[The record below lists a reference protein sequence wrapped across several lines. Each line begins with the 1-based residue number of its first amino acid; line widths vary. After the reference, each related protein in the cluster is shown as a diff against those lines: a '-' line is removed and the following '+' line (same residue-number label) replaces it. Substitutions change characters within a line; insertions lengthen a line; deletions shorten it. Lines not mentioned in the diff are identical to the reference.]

1 MAQITHWPTLVA
13 IIAHIM
19 LHPTYRSAW
28 LTFAQTCAVVVLVLA
43 AALAVDRFWPGLL
56 PAPAHTI
63 PNTPAHTPPSSPAL
77 THTGYAQ
84 AAERAMPAIV
94 SLHTSQNGP
103 RTQPSGMGG
112 LGSGV
117 ILSPNGYILTNYH
130 VIEAAD
136 AIRVALADGRS
147 FPARLVGSD
156 PDTDLAVLRV
166 NANNLPA
173 IDFAPEDSL
182 RVGDIVL
189 AIGNPFNIGQTVT
202 LGIVSALQRKHL
214 GLTTYENFIQ
224 TDAAINP
231 GNSGG
236 ALVDTTG
243 RLVGINSAI
252 FSRSGGNQGIGFA
265 VPVSMARQVMEAIIT
280 QGEVTR
286 GWIGVEIGD
295 LTPEAA
301 DTLGIKE
308 TSGAIITGVLR
319 NGPAER
325 AGLLPGDLVLSVNQ
339 QGIHNAEHLMTQ
351 ISILK
356 PGRPATIQVFRSQ
369 GRLQLILRV
378 EKRPRPAPPTEGGEA
393 R

>member
-1 MAQITHWPTLVA
+1 
-13 IIAHIM
+13 M
-19 LHPTYRSAW
+19 LPPTYHSAW
-28 LTFAQTCAVVVLVLA
+28 LTFAQTCAVVLLLLT
-43 AALAVDRFWPGLL
+43 AALTVDHLWPGFL
-56 PAPAHTI
+56 PSPTQTR
-63 PNTPAHTPPSSPAL
+63 PHTPQPSPPAL
-77 THTGYAQ
+77 IHTGYAQ

-103 RTQPSGMGG
+103 RTPPSEMGG

-117 ILSPNGYILTNYH
+117 VLSPNGYILTNYH

-147 FPARLVGSD
+147 FPAHLVGSD

-280 QGEVTR
+280 QGGVTR
-286 GWIGVEIGD
+286 GWIGVEISD

-301 DTLGIKE
+301 DTLGTKE
-308 TSGAIITGVLR
+308 TRGALITGVLR

-325 AGLLPGDLVLSVNQ
+325 AGVLPGDLVLSVNQ
-339 QGIHNAEHLMTQ
+339 QDIHNAEHLMTQ

-356 PGRPATIQVFRSQ
+356 PGRPATIQVFRAQ
-369 GRLQLILRV
+369 GRLQLTLRV
-378 EKRPRPAPPTEGGEA
+378 ERRPRPTLPTGGSEA

>member
-1 MAQITHWPTLVA
+1 
-13 IIAHIM
+13 M
-19 LHPTYRSAW
+19 LPPTYRSAW
-28 LTFAQTCAVVVLVLA
+28 LTFAQICAVVVLVLA
-43 AALAVDRFWPGLL
+43 AALAVDRLWFGLL
-56 PAPAHTI
+56 PPA
-63 PNTPAHTPPSSPAL
+63 TPTTPRLPLSSPPAL
-77 THTGYAQ
+77 PHTGYAQ

-94 SLHTSQNGP
+94 SLHTSHP
-103 RTQPSGMGG
+103 RSKTAGVSG

-117 ILSPNGYILTNYH
+117 ILSPNGYILTNFH

-136 AIRVALADGRS
+136 AVRVTLPDGRNFS
-147 FPARLVGSD
+147 ARLVGSD
-156 PDTDLAVLRV
+156 PDTDLAVLRI
-166 NANNLPA
+166 NANGLPA
-173 IDFAPEDSL
+173 LEFAPENSL

-202 LGIVSALQRKHL
+202 FGIVSALQRKHL

-236 ALVDTTG
+236 ALVDTAG

-265 VPVSMARQVMEAIIT
+265 VPISMARQVMEAIIT

-295 LTPEAA
+295 LTPEGAEN
-301 DTLGIKE
+301 LGLKE
-308 TSGAIITGVLR
+308 ANGPLITGVLR
-319 NGPAER
+319 GGPAER
-325 AGLLPGDLVLSVNQ
+325 AGIQPGDLVLSVNQ
-339 QGIHNAEHLMTQ
+339 QNIENAEHLMTQ

-356 PGRPATIQVFRSQ
+356 PGRPATIQVLRQ
-369 GRLQLILRV
+369 QNRLQLTLRV
-378 EKRPRPAPPTEGGEA
+378 EKRPRPVTPSESPAT

>member
-1 MAQITHWPTLVA
+1 
-13 IIAHIM
+13 
-19 LHPTYRSAW
+19 
-28 LTFAQTCAVVVLVLA
+28 
-43 AALAVDRFWPGLL
+43 
-56 PAPAHTI
+56 
-63 PNTPAHTPPSSPAL
+63 
-77 THTGYAQ
+77 
-84 AAERAMPAIV
+84 MPAIV
-94 SLHTSQNGP
+94 SLHTSHP
-103 RTQPSGMGG
+103 RSKASGVSG

-117 ILSPNGYILTNYH
+117 ILSANGYILTNYH

-136 AIRVALADGRS
+136 AVRVSLADGRNFS
-147 FPARLVGSD
+147 ARLVGSD
-156 PDTDLAVLRV
+156 PDTDLAVLRI
-166 NANNLPA
+166 NANSLPA
-173 IDFAPEDSL
+173 IDFAPENSL

-202 LGIVSALQRKHL
+202 FGIVSALQRKHL

-224 TDAAINP
+224 TDAAIHP

-236 ALVDTTG
+236 ALVDTAG

-265 VPVSMARQVMEAIIT
+265 VPISIARQVMEAIIT

-301 DTLGIKE
+301 DTLGLKE
-308 TSGAIITGVLR
+308 ASGALITGVLR
-319 NGPAER
+319 DGPAER
-325 AGLLPGDLVLSVNQ
+325 AGILPGDLVLGVNQ
-339 QGIHNAEHLMTQ
+339 QSIENAEHLMTQ

-356 PGRPATIQVFRSQ
+356 PGRPATIQVARLQ
-369 GRLQLILRV
+369 NRLQLTLRV
-378 EKRPRPAPPTEGGEA
+378 EKRPRPVTPSENPAP

>member
-1 MAQITHWPTLVA
+1 MAIIPRIMWPPTL
-13 IIAHIM
+13 
-19 LHPTYRSAW
+19 RSVW
-28 LTFAQTCAVVVLVLA
+28 LTFAQVC
-43 AALAVDRFWPGLL
+43 AALAIVLTAALAINHFWPGVL
-56 PAPAHTI
+56 PPLSQA
-63 PNTPAHTPPSSPAL
+63 TPHARPPSLPVSL
-77 THTGYAQ
+77 TTQSHNAGYAD
-84 AAERAMPAIV
+84 AAEKAMPSIV
-94 SLHTSQNGP
+94 SLHTSQTG
-103 RTQPSGMGG
+103 RRARDSETSG

-130 VIEAAD
+130 VIETAD
-136 AIRVALADGRS
+136 AVRVALADGRS
-147 FPARLVGSD
+147 FTARLVGSD
-156 PDTDLAVLRV
+156 PDTDLAVLRIHTT
-166 NANNLPA
+166 NLPA
-173 IDFAPEDSL
+173 IDFAPENSL

-236 ALVDTTG
+236 ALVDTAG

-252 FSRSGGNQGIGFA
+252 FSRSGSNQGIGFA
-265 VPVSMARQVMEAIIT
+265 VPVAMARQVMEAIIA

-301 DTLGIKE
+301 DMLGIKE
-308 TSGAIITGVLR
+308 THGAVITAVLR
-319 NGPAER
+319 SGPAER
-325 AGLLPGDLVLSVNQ
+325 AGILPGDLILSVNE
-339 QGIHNAEHLMTQ
+339 QGIENAEHLMTQ

-356 PGRPATIQVFRSQ
+356 PGRPATIQVARQ
-369 GRLQLILRV
+369 QNRLQLTLRV
-378 EKRPRPAPPTEGGEA
+378 EKRPRPATASMEGKPP

>member
-1 MAQITHWPTLVA
+1 
-13 IIAHIM
+13 M
-19 LHPTYRSAW
+19 LPPTYRSAW
-28 LTFAQTCAVVVLVLA
+28 LIFAQTCAVVLLILV
-43 AALAVDRFWPGLL
+43 AALAVDRLWPGIL
-56 PAPAHTI
+56 PAPTQI
-63 PNTPAHTPPSSPAL
+63 KSSTPPPTPPAL
-77 THTGYAQ
+77 IHSGYAL

-94 SLHTSQNGP
+94 SLHTSQNAP
-103 RTQPSGMGG
+103 RTRASGMEG

-147 FPARLVGSD
+147 FPASLIGSD

-166 NANNLPA
+166 KANNLPA
-173 IDFAPEDSL
+173 IEFAPEDSL

-265 VPVSMARQVMEAIIT
+265 VPVSMARQVMESIIT

-286 GWIGVEIGD
+286 GWIGVEISD

-308 TSGAIITGVLR
+308 TRGALITGILR
-319 NGPAER
+319 SGPAER
-325 AGLLPGDLVLSVNQ
+325 AGILPGDFVLSVNQ
-339 QGIHNAEHLMTQ
+339 QDIHNAEHLMTQ

-356 PGRPATIQVFRSQ
+356 PGRPATIQVLRSQ
-369 GRLQLILRV
+369 GRLQLTLRV
-378 EKRPRPAPPTEGGEA
+378 EKRPRPAIPTEGSDP